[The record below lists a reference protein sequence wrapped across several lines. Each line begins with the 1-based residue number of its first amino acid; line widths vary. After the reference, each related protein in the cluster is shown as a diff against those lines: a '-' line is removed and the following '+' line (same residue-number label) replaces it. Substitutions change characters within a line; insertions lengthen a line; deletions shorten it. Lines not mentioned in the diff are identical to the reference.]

1 MSALRRWVDIGRV
14 FILCDSDFHS
24 QNQLF
29 SLQSKVALNRR
40 CCPMFASVSHFT
52 SKILPSTIIST
63 TSSLYIVYSRLRYTQ
78 PELVRPIKVNLFW
91 PILYL
96 ICTVFVVVVP
106 MYAEPVQTG
115 IGCLMIASS
124 IPVYFVLIAWRNKPK
139 TFQRG
144 MGEYWI
150 ADTMSF
156 ISSIVANCLSQISFE
171 ILFPKKNIIQL
182 SYNRYAGALN
192 QKLQKLLMVVRPKTS
207 QVQFWFF
214 IS

>member
-1 MSALRRWVDIGRV
+1 M
-14 FILCDSDFHS
+14 
-24 QNQLF
+24 
-29 SLQSKVALNRR
+29 ALNRR
-40 CCPMFASVSHFT
+40 CCPVFASVSHFM
-52 SKILPSTIIST
+52 SKIPLSTIIST
-63 TSSLYIVYSRLRYTQ
+63 TSLYIVYSRLRYTQ

-144 MGEYWI
+144 MGEYWR
-150 ADTMSF
+150 ADKMSF

-171 ILFPKKNIIQL
+171 NPFPKKPLYNSRII
-182 SYNRYAGALN
+182 A
-192 QKLQKLLMVVRPKTS
+192 M
-207 QVQFWFF
+207 QVL
-214 IS
+214 

>member
-1 MSALRRWVDIGRV
+1 
-14 FILCDSDFHS
+14 
-24 QNQLF
+24 
-29 SLQSKVALNRR
+29 
-40 CCPMFASVSHFT
+40 MFASVSHFT

-150 ADTMSF
+150 ADTIVLYPVLSLIVFHKFRLKSF
-156 ISSIVANCLSQISFE
+156 S
-171 ILFPKKNIIQL
+171 PKKNHYTTL
-182 SYNRYAGALN
+182 
-192 QKLQKLLMVVRPKTS
+192 V
-207 QVQFWFF
+207 
-214 IS
+214 